1 MKIVGP
7 YSTLHISQ
15 ADMVYAKKAICGHV
29 NEKEVRKN
37 FASVLD
43 IKIPEHYFQY
53 AWYILIASMSAV
65 LIVSGWFIT
74 IIFRAL
80 L

>member
-29 NEKEVRKN
+29 NEKEVITNN
-37 FASVLD
+37 FV
-43 IKIPEHYFQY
+43 
-53 AWYILIASMSAV
+53 
-65 LIVSGWFIT
+65 
-74 IIFRAL
+74 
-80 L
+80 

>member
-1 MKIVGP
+1 MNGYLREIGMKIVGP

-37 FASVLD
+37 FANVLD
-43 IKIPEHYFQY
+43 MKN
-53 AWYILIASMSAV
+53 S
-65 LIVSGWFIT
+65 
-74 IIFRAL
+74 
-80 L
+80 